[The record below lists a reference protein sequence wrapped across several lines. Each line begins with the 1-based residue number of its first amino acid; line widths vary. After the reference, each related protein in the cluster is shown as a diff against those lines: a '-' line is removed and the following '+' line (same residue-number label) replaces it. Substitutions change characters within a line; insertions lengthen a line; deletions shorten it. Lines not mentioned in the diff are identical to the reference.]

1 MYELTKT
8 DDFWTIEFPEYLRV
22 MNLREV
28 DGFKLT
34 AYNFRKRTD
43 LKIIV
48 KKIET
53 KNLVKQNIEKQ

>member
-1 MYELTKT
+1 
-8 DDFWTIEFPEYLRV
+8 

-43 LKIIV
+43 LKIII
-48 KKIET
+48 KKIKT
-53 KNLVKQNIEKQ
+53 KNLVKQNLEKQ